1 MQHSHTCHNYN
12 FVRLHV
18 LTLYVQLNLIS
29 LYIYGHTFHIDF
41 VFIHVLPAQVQEF
54 QMLLM
59 PDDHKCLNETFSS
72 HVQTYCEL

>member
-54 QMLLM
+54 QMFLM
-59 PDDHKCLNETFSS
+59 PDGSQMS
-72 HVQTYCEL
+72 Q